1 MIIEKCVVSVI
12 GFAKSRPFS
21 TLILLGL
28 CCVVSIAAAAGLL
41 RINTDSSEML
51 SKSLDFQIRTQA
63 LNESFP
69 TIKNSIVVIARSRTP
84 DGTAKVAAR
93 LVERLAQDGSTVTSV
108 FSPASDPFFLT
119 NGLLYQ
125 DVEELERNLEAIN
138 NAASFLAE
146 LRDDR
151 TFETLA
157 ASLREALELSA
168 KAEFDRVFLERFFTN
183 LATLIEGRLQGSPR
197 TFSWLDAMTAEP
209 DEADRQTILFVT
221 PKLDYTAISPARQA
235 RKAVETAI
243 ADVKDETAY
252 PVEIEVTGDPIL
264 RGDELRSV
272 AAGIEISLILSLIA
286 TFVLLVIAYRSLA
299 RALLTMVGLIMTL
312 ILTTGFAALAVGALN
327 LVSIAFCVLLVG
339 LGLDFS
345 IHVMAHIE
353 ERARSGGALS
363 KALENTG
370 RTVGPALLL
379 SAITTACAFFAFMPT
394 DFTGMSQLG
403 LIGGAGVLIA
413 FVVSV
418 TAIPAITS
426 LLPRT
431 AVTRLWGAGATP
443 DDDGAVAPQTAS
455 ADGKTSPRDAIPFHT
470 AGAVVILLAAGASL
484 FFAPEARFDAD
495 PMSLRSPDSP
505 SVKALQPLYSNP
517 DDAPYRLSVLSD
529 GGDKAVALSDKLEA
543 LEPVHKSLSLN
554 SFIPE
559 DQDLKLQI
567 IEISYPSFVHIVEGD
582 GLALTEPE
590 AGLTPVEGLIK
601 ALEQEKDSAGATA
614 LLAAMKN
621 VSASTSPTLIAEL
634 EGDIFAHFQALIDRF
649 KLQLN
654 IDAVEID
661 QVPSALTTR
670 FRDSAGQWR
679 IEVLPKDDIRDPVQ
693 LSNFVDTVLAAAP
706 DAAGAPLQIVRAGE
720 VVAEA
725 MIQATAT
732 AIVAVG
738 ILCFIV
744 LRSPAMV
751 AAVLIPL
758 GVAASLTLGG
768 SVLLGIPFNYANIIV
783 LPLLIGLGVDSGIHL
798 AMRRNKLGKSRDL
811 YRTSTPRAVL
821 FSALT
826 TIAAFASLG
835 LSDHRGTASM
845 GYLLTLAIGCT
856 LVSTIVLTP
865 ILLDWFQRGRK
876 ANAEVL
882 DK

>member
-12 GFAKSRPFS
+12 DFAKSRPVS
-21 TLILLGL
+21 TLLMLGL
-28 CCVVSIAAAAGLL
+28 CGLLSVAAAVGSL

-51 SKSLDFQIRTQA
+51 SKSLDFQVRTQS

-69 TIKNSIVVIARSRTP
+69 NIKNSIVVIVRTRTP

-93 LVERLAQDGSTVTSV
+93 LVERLSQEGSATKSV

-151 TFETLA
+151 TFDTLA

-168 KAEFDRVFLERFFTN
+168 KAEFDRAFLERFFTN
-183 LATLIEGRLQGSPR
+183 LATVIEDRMRGSPR

-209 DEADRQTILFVT
+209 DEADLQTILFVT
-221 PKLDYTAISPARQA
+221 PQLDFTAISPARKA
-235 RKAVETAI
+235 RKSVEAVI
-243 ADVKDETAY
+243 ADVKAETTY
-252 PVEIEVTGDPIL
+252 PVEIEMTGDPIL

-272 AAGIEISLILSLIA
+272 ATGIEYSLILSLIA

-299 RALLTMVGLIMTL
+299 RAFLTMVGLIMTL
-312 ILTTGFAALAVGALN
+312 VLTTGFAALAVGALN

-345 IHVMAHIE
+345 IHVLAHIE
-353 ERARSGGALS
+353 ERARSGGALAA
-363 KALENTG
+363 ALENTG

-413 FVVSV
+413 FVVSI

-431 AVTRLWGAGATP
+431 AVTRLWGAANASTSPGSSGSEKDGRDTIPFHAI
-443 DDDGAVAPQTAS
+443 GAVA
-455 ADGKTSPRDAIPFHT
+455 
-470 AGAVVILLAAGASL
+470 ILMAAGAAL
-484 FFAPEARFDAD
+484 YFAPDARFDAD

-517 DDAPYRLSVLSD
+517 DDAPYRLSILTGGADEARTLSE
-529 GGDKAVALSDKLEA
+529 KLEA
-543 LEPVHKSLSLN
+543 LDPVHKTLSLN
-554 SFIPE
+554 SFIPD

-567 IEISYPSFVHIVEGD
+567 IEISYPSFVHIVEGE
-582 GLALTEPE
+582 GLTLTEPE
-590 AGLTPVEGLIK
+590 AGVTPVEGLVK
-601 ALEQEKDSAGATA
+601 ALEQENDSHGAGV
-614 LLAAMKN
+614 LLAAMKK
-621 VSASTSPTLIAEL
+621 VTASASPTLVAEL
-634 EGDIFAHFQALIDRF
+634 EGDIFAHFQALIERF

-654 IDAVEID
+654 IDTVEID
-661 QVPSALTTR
+661 QVPKALATR
-670 FRDSAGQWR
+670 FRDASGQWR
-679 IEVLPKDDIRDPVQ
+679 VEVLPKNDIREPAQ
-693 LSNFVDTVLAAAP
+693 LSTFVDSVLATAP
-706 DAAGAPLQIVRAGE
+706 DAAGAPLQIVRAGQ
-720 VVAEA
+720 VVADA

-732 AIVAVG
+732 AILAVG
-738 ILCFIV
+738 FLCFIV

-798 AMRRNKLGKSRDL
+798 AMRRSKLGKSREL

-856 LVSTIVLTP
+856 LISTIILTP

-876 ANAEVL
+876 TIVE
-882 DK
+882 

>member
-12 GFAKSRPFS
+12 GFAKTRPVS
-21 TLILLGL
+21 TLVLLGL
-28 CCVVSIAAAAGLL
+28 CCLISVAVAVGLL

-51 SKSLDFQIRTQA
+51 SKSLDFQIRTQS
-63 LNESFP
+63 LNDSFP

-93 LVERLAQDGSTVTSV
+93 LVERLEQEGSAVTSV

-146 LRDDR
+146 LREDR
-151 TFETLA
+151 TFDALA

-168 KAEFDRVFLERFFTN
+168 KAEFDRAFLERFFTN
-183 LATLIEGRLQGSPR
+183 LATLIDDRLQGTPR

-209 DEADRQTILFVT
+209 DVADLQTILFVT
-221 PKLDYTAISPARQA
+221 PQLDFAAISPARKA
-235 RKAVETAI
+235 RKAVEDAI
-243 ADVKDETAY
+243 ADVKAETAY

-272 AAGIEISLILSLIA
+272 ATGIEYSLILSLIA

-299 RALLTMVGLIMTL
+299 RAMLTMVGLIMTL

-363 KALENTG
+363 TALENTG

-403 LIGGAGVLIA
+403 LIGGAGVLVA

-431 AVTRLWGAGATP
+431 AVTRLWGA
-443 DDDGAVAPQTAS
+443 
-455 ADGKTSPRDAIPFHT
+455 ADGSTNRETPNPDAPGDEKSTHDTIPFHA
-470 AGAVVILLAAGASL
+470 AGAVFILLAAGASL
-484 FFAPEARFDAD
+484 YFAPDARFDAD

-517 DDAPYRLSVLSD
+517 DDTPYRLSILTAGAD
-529 GGDKAVALSDKLEA
+529 EAVALSDKLEA
-543 LEPVHKSLSLN
+543 LDPVHKTLSLN
-554 SFIPE
+554 NFIPD

-567 IEISYPSFVHIVEGD
+567 IEISYPSFVHIVEGE

-590 AGLTPVEGLIK
+590 DGLTPVEGLVK
-601 ALEQEKDSAGATA
+601 ALEQEKDSAGAAA
-614 LLAAMKN
+614 LLAAMKK
-621 VSASTSPTLIAEL
+621 VTASTSETLVTEL

-661 QVPSALTTR
+661 QVPAALTTR
-670 FRDSAGQWR
+670 FRDAAGQWR
-679 IEVLPKDDIRDPVQ
+679 IEVLPKNDIRDPAR
-693 LSNFVDTVLAAAP
+693 LSAFVDSVLAAAP

-732 AIVAVG
+732 AILAVG
-738 ILCFIV
+738 LLCFIV

-751 AAVLIPL
+751 AAVLVPL

-835 LSDHRGTASM
+835 LSEHRGTASM

-865 ILLDWFQRGRK
+865 ILLDWFRRGRK
-876 ANAEVL
+876 TNAE
-882 DK
+882 

>member
-21 TLILLGL
+21 TLILLGV
-28 CCVVSIAAAAGLL
+28 CCLMSIAAAAGLL

-69 TIKNSIVVIARSRTP
+69 TIKNSIVIIARSRTP
-84 DGTAKVAAR
+84 DGTVKVAAR
-93 LVERLAQDGSTVTSV
+93 LVERLSRDGLAVTSV

-151 TFETLA
+151 TVDTLA

-183 LATLIEGRLQGSPR
+183 LATLIEARIQGSPR

-221 PKLDYTAISPARQA
+221 PKLDFTAISPAREA
-235 RKAVETAI
+235 RRAVEAAI
-243 ADVKDETAY
+243 AEVKAETAY
-252 PVEIEVTGDPIL
+252 PVEIELTGDPIL

-272 AAGIEISLILSLIA
+272 ATGIEYSLILSLIA

-379 SAITTACAFFAFMPT
+379 SAITTACAFFAFIPT

-431 AVTRLWGAGATP
+431 AVTRLWGAADKSAGP
-443 DDDGAVAPQTAS
+443 EKTAHDSPETSS
-455 ADGKTSPRDAIPFHT
+455 ADDNTALRDTIPFHT
-470 AGAVVILLAAGASL
+470 AGAVAILLAAAASL
-484 FFAPEARFDAD
+484 YFAPEARFDAD

-517 DDAPYRLSVLSD
+517 DDAPYRLSILSD
-529 GGDKAVALSDKLEA
+529 GGDKAVALSDKLDA
-543 LEPVHKSLSLN
+543 LEPVHKTLSLN

-590 AGLTPVEGLIK
+590 AGLTPIEGLIK
-601 ALEQEKDSAGATA
+601 ALEQEQDSAGATA
-614 LLAAMKN
+614 LLAAMKK
-621 VSASTSPTLIAEL
+621 VSASTSPTLITEL

-654 IDAVEID
+654 IDAVEIE
-661 QVPSALTTR
+661 QVPAALTTR
-670 FRDSAGQWR
+670 FRDSEGQWR
-679 IEVLPKDDIRDPVQ
+679 IEVLPKADIRDPAE
-693 LSNFVDTVLAAAP
+693 LSGFVDTVLAAAP
-706 DAAGAPLQIVRAGE
+706 EAAGAPLQIVRAGE
-720 VVAEA
+720 VVADA

-732 AIVAVG
+732 AILAVG
-738 ILCFIV
+738 LLCFVV

-876 ANAEVL
+876 TSAE
-882 DK
+882 

>member
-12 GFAKSRPFS
+12 GFAKSRPVS
-21 TLILLGL
+21 TLILLGI
-28 CCVVSIAAAAGLL
+28 CCFISVASAVSLL

-51 SKSLDFQIRTQA
+51 SKSLDFQIRTQS
-63 LNESFP
+63 LNDSFP
-69 TIKNSIVVIARSRTP
+69 SIKNSIVVIARSRTP

-93 LVERLAQDGSTVTSV
+93 LVERLAQEGSAISSV
-108 FSPASDPFFLT
+108 FSSASDPFFLT

-151 TFETLA
+151 TFDTLA

-168 KAEFDRVFLERFFTN
+168 KAEFDRAFLERFFTN
-183 LATLIEGRLQGSPR
+183 LATLIDGRLEGSPR

-209 DEADRQTILFVT
+209 DEADLQTILFVT
-221 PKLDYTAISPARQA
+221 PKLDFTAISPARKA
-235 RKAVETAI
+235 RKAVEAAI
-243 ADVKDETAY
+243 ADVTAETAY
-252 PVEIEVTGDPIL
+252 PVEIELTGDPIL

-272 AAGIEISLILSLIA
+272 ATGIEYSLILSLIA

-299 RALLTMVGLIMTL
+299 RAVLTMIGLVMTL

-353 ERARSGGALS
+353 ERARSGGTLAT
-363 KALENTG
+363 ALENTG

-426 LLPRT
+426 LLPHT
-431 AVTRLWGAGATP
+431 AVTRLWGA
-443 DDDGAVAPQTAS
+443 
-455 ADGKTSPRDAIPFHT
+455 ADGSAPSEPSGDDKTGHDPIPFH
-470 AGAVVILLAAGASL
+470 AAVAVAILLAAGASL
-484 FFAPEARFDAD
+484 YFAPDARFDAD

-517 DDAPYRLSVLSD
+517 DDTPYRLSLLAAGSEKSLEVSE
-529 GGDKAVALSDKLEA
+529 KLEA
-543 LEPVHKSLSLN
+543 LEPVHKTLSLN
-554 SFIPE
+554 SFIPD

-567 IEISYPSFVHIVEGD
+567 IEISYPSFVHIVEGE

-590 AGLTPVEGLIK
+590 AGLTPIQGLIK
-601 ALEQEKDSAGATA
+601 ALQQEKDSPGATA
-614 LLAAMKN
+614 LLAAMNK
-621 VSASTSPTLIAEL
+621 VTASSSPTLIAEL

-654 IDAVEID
+654 IDAVDID
-661 QVPSALTTR
+661 QVPKALTSR
-670 FRDSAGQWR
+670 FRDSGGQWR
-679 IEVLPKDDIRDPVQ
+679 IEVLPKNDIRDPVQ
-693 LSNFVDTVLAAAP
+693 LSAFVDSVLAAAP
-706 DAAGAPLQIVRAGE
+706 QAAGAPLQIVRAGE
-720 VVAEA
+720 VVADA

-732 AIVAVG
+732 AILAVG
-738 ILCFIV
+738 LLCFLV

-751 AAVLIPL
+751 AAVLVPL

-798 AMRRNKLGKSRDL
+798 AMRRSKLGQSREL

-876 ANAEVL
+876 TGPE
-882 DK
+882 

>member
-21 TLILLGL
+21 TLILLGV
-28 CCVVSIAAAAGLL
+28 CCLMSIAAAAGLL

-69 TIKNSIVVIARSRTP
+69 TIKNSIVIIARSRTP
-84 DGTAKVAAR
+84 DGTVKVAAR
-93 LVERLAQDGSTVTSV
+93 LVERLSRDGLAVTSV

-151 TFETLA
+151 TVDTLA

-183 LATLIEGRLQGSPR
+183 LATLIEERLQGSPR

-221 PKLDYTAISPARQA
+221 PKLDFTAISPAREA
-235 RKAVETAI
+235 RRAVEAAI
-243 ADVKDETAY
+243 AEVKEETAY
-252 PVEIEVTGDPIL
+252 PVEIELTGDPIL

-272 AAGIEISLILSLIA
+272 ATGIEVSLILSLIA

-312 ILTTGFAALAVGALN
+312 TLTTGFAALAVGALN

-379 SAITTACAFFAFMPT
+379 SAITTACAFFAFIPT
-394 DFTGMSQLG
+394 DFIGMSQLG

-418 TAIPAITS
+418 TAIPAITT

-431 AVTRLWGAGATP
+431 AVTRLWGAGDKSAGPGKPAHDSQT
-443 DDDGAVAPQTAS
+443 TAS
-455 ADGKTSPRDAIPFHT
+455 ADNNSALRDTIPFHT
-470 AGAVVILLAAGASL
+470 AGALAILLAAGASL
-484 FFAPEARFDAD
+484 YFAPAARFDAD

-517 DDAPYRLSVLSD
+517 DDAPYRLSILSD

-543 LEPVHKSLSLN
+543 LEPVHKTLSLN

-601 ALEQEKDSAGATA
+601 ALEQEQDSAGATA
-614 LLAAMKN
+614 LLAAMKK
-621 VSASTSPTLIAEL
+621 VSASTSPTLVTEL

-654 IDAVEID
+654 IDAVEIE
-661 QVPSALTTR
+661 QVPAALTTR
-670 FRDSAGQWR
+670 FRDSEGQWR
-679 IEVLPKDDIRDPVQ
+679 IEVLPKADIRDPSE
-693 LSNFVDTVLAAAP
+693 LSGFVDTVLAAAP
-706 DAAGAPLQIVRAGE
+706 EAAGAPLQIVRAGE
-720 VVAEA
+720 VVADA

-732 AIVAVG
+732 AILAVG
-738 ILCFIV
+738 LLCFIV

-876 ANAEVL
+876 TSAE
-882 DK
+882 